1 MSERDYP
8 GIFVEFTDDG
18 DVVPPDVPDE
28 YGWNNGGADPE
39 EYIPDHYFG
48 SQPDLVQLPASLV
61 KESAP
66 QELSDEELDA
76 DWNRQY
82 DAIEN
87 QGQFSSDQIRDRLG
101 PPPSELRQ
109 RERARAEQERA
120 RTNHAG
126 AETVRELTRSVETA
140 RINAIEDPE
149 ERKRVMNLYLAQQ
162 RARQERRERSDY

>member
-8 GIFVEFTDDG
+8 GIFVDFTDDG

-28 YGWNNGGADPE
+28 YGWNNGGDPE

-48 SQPDLVQLPASLV
+48 SQPDLVQLPASPV

-76 DWNRQY
+76 DWNRRY
-82 DAIEN
+82 DALEN
-87 QGQFSSDQIRDRLG
+87 QGQFTSDQIRDRLG

-109 RERARAEQERA
+109 REKRERA
-120 RTNHAG
+120 KTEQARINHGG
-126 AETVRELTRSVETA
+126 AEMARQLNQTAEIA

-149 ERKRVMNLYLAQQ
+149 ERKKAMNLYRARQ
-162 RARQERRERSDY
+162 RARQERRERGDY

>member
-8 GIFVEFTDDG
+8 GSFVEFTDDG

-48 SQPDLVQLPASLV
+48 SQSDTVQPPPRPV
-61 KESAP
+61 EESAP
-66 QELSDEELDA
+66 RELSDEELDA

-82 DAIEN
+82 EAMEN
-87 QGQFSSDQIRDRLG
+87 QGQFSPDRIRDRLG

-109 RERARAEQERA
+109 REKAKAEQSRI
-120 RTNHAG
+120 NHGG
-126 AETVRELTRSVETA
+126 AETVRELTRSVEIA
-140 RINAIEDPE
+140 RINAIEDLSARE
-149 ERKRVMNLYLAQQ
+149 KAMKLYLAQQ
-162 RARQERRERSDY
+162 RARQERRGRGDY